1 MAGVEAIRTTYLEAD
16 ATMIEFTSIPQTY
29 EHLQLR
35 ISCKQDKA
43 ADSIDLEIRLGT
55 GGGAVDSGTNYE
67 GARMAAYKA
76 VMASSASISR
86 NVTKYASQGMS
97 AGSNYSQ
104 YLDESQ
110 YGCGV
115 IDILDYANSS
125 KNTTLAGHGG
135 AAIGDG
141 YPWVHLGYGLW
152 DNTGALDRIAIAADG
167 YDEGTNL
174 LRGTCMTLYGWNSS

>member
-1 MAGVEAIRTTYLEAD
+1 MAVVEAIRTTYLEAD
-16 ATMIEFTSIPQTY
+16 AAMIEFTSIPQTY

-55 GGGAVDSGTNYE
+55 DGGSVDSGTNYY
-67 GARMAAYKA
+67 GDRMPAYKTTMAA
-76 VMASSASISR
+76 SSGGNR
-86 NVTKYASQGMS
+86 NVTKYASQFA

-115 IDILDYANSS
+115 IDILDYANTS

-152 DNTGALDRIAIAADG
+152 NNTGALDRIAVASDG
-167 YDEGTNL
+167 YGESNL
-174 LRGTCMTLYGWNSS
+174 LRGTCMTLYGWNNS